1 MSKYSKDA
9 QNYLEKV
16 NEIDVTELK
25 AFIDRFNTHL
35 EKYILNGLSSYFLEN
50 IEICL
55 KLSKSINYRR
65 GEVLTR
71 RLKGYVLSLGGQY
84 QLSLKSYKKALSL
97 LNQDDPEYGDI
108 CCSYAFNY
116 YCIGEFDK
124 SLDLIL
130 PVVKDGD
137 VKRVNYILSYI
148 LKLRG
153 EDFLSYDIID
163 NCKNLNNLDI
173 FYKVNSLID
182 LNRLGNAEDILN
194 KAEQQ
199 ISPNDVFFSGYSQ
212 SIKARIANLRGDLAT
227 QETINTILDKLSGRR
242 SMYHYIDGLLNIAE
256 LYISLGDVGSAK
268 VLLNSIKEVK
278 GELQILD
285 KRMYTLLELSCL
297 KKDDYQGAYGYK
309 KMSSD
314 FMKCINTFV
323 IDRNLRDVTEF
334 LYKKVSMV

>member
-173 FYKVNSLID
+173 FYKVNMM
-182 LNRLGNAEDILN
+182 
-194 KAEQQ
+194 
-199 ISPNDVFFSGYSQ
+199 FFSQ
-212 SIKARIANLRGDLAT
+212 
-227 QETINTILDKLSGRR
+227 
-242 SMYHYIDGLLNIAE
+242 
-256 LYISLGDVGSAK
+256 
-268 VLLNSIKEVK
+268 
-278 GELQILD
+278 
-285 KRMYTLLELSCL
+285 
-297 KKDDYQGAYGYK
+297 
-309 KMSSD
+309 
-314 FMKCINTFV
+314 V
-323 IDRNLRDVTEF
+323 IVRV
-334 LYKKVSMV
+334 